1 MTSFKLAGLK
11 KRNMP
16 VELWRRTLRICC
28 AALTFAAAAVAQ
40 TPTVTSVYNTYS
52 YSTTLCPG
60 LLAIVVGTNF
70 GTNAANATVTVGG
83 KPAYVYAANFSAIA
97 MAVEIPMELSPGAST
112 LIVTI
117 AGTQSSPFNVT
128 LAAVSPAFVVP
139 NSVASGLAAVYSAAG
154 TLITYAAPA
163 HPGDTLSTY
172 AIGLGV
178 TTPATATG
186 TAAAANP
193 VLPTPT
199 VTVGGVAAKVSFA
212 GASPGLIALYQVNFT
227 VPSTGVQGTE
237 PLVITVGGVSSSSAV
252 EVALAGLS
260 AVAVNGSFANQG
272 TIAPG
277 SIASVFANGL
287 GSASTNQVSG
297 VFPAVQSEGV
307 EVTFNGEGA
316 PIFHLI
322 PTATPQ
328 QIDLFVPSD
337 LPTSGTVNVQLTT
350 SSSDYANYTLNMVP
364 ASPSM
369 FRFTDSKTSDQFA
382 IAQFANTAWVVLPVA
397 ATADIGLPACTAT
410 TSAATECGQ
419 PANIGDTL
427 VIYLT
432 GLGLATP
439 NGNPTG
445 TPLPTGQNPPVSG
458 SPLYETPTLPTVTIG
473 GVPAKVL
480 FSGLTP
486 GYAGEYQ
493 IDVTIPAGVASGDS
507 VPVVVTMLGASDTAN
522 ISIQP
527 GRVSPPQ

>member
-1 MTSFKLAGLK
+1 
-11 KRNMP
+11 
-16 VELWRRTLRICC
+16 
-28 AALTFAAAAVAQ
+28 
-40 TPTVTSVYNTYS
+40 
-52 YSTTLCPG
+52 
-60 LLAIVVGTNF
+60 
-70 GTNAANATVTVGG
+70 
-83 KPAYVYAANFSAIA
+83 
-97 MAVEIPMELSPGAST
+97 MAVEIPFELSPGATT
-112 LIVTI
+112 LTVTVSG
-117 AGTQSSPFNVT
+117 AQSSPFNVT
-128 LAAVSPAFVVP
+128 LAAVSPAFLTP
-139 NSVASGLAAVYSAAG
+139 NAAASGLASVYDAKTN

-163 HPGDTLSTY
+163 IAGQTLTAY
-172 AIGLGV
+172 AVGLGV
-178 TTPATATG
+178 TTPATPTG
-186 TAAAANP
+186 GSVPSNL
-193 VLPTPT
+193 VVPTPT
-199 VTVGGVAAKVSFA
+199 LTLGGVAAKVLFA
-212 GASPGLIALYQVNFT
+212 GSIGGGVYQINFT
-227 VPSTGVQGTE
+227 VPSTGVQGAE
-237 PLVITVGGVSSSSAV
+237 PLVITVGGVGSSNKIY
-252 EVALAGLS
+252 VALAGLS
-260 AVAVNGSFANQG
+260 AVIVNGSFANPG

-277 SIASVFANGL
+277 SIASIFANGL
-287 GSASTNQVSG
+287 GSASTNELSG
-297 VFPAVQSEGV
+297 VFPSVQSEGV

-328 QIDLFVPSD
+328 QIDLFVPAD

-350 SSSDYANYTLNMVP
+350 SSADYPNYTLNMVP

-369 FRFTDSKTSDQFA
+369 FRFTDPKTSNQFA
-382 IAQFANTAWVVLPVA
+382 IAQFAGTAWVVLPVA
-397 ATADIGLPACTAT
+397 ATANIGFPACSAT

-419 PANIGDTL
+419 PANIGDIL

-445 TPLPTGQNPPVSG
+445 TPLPTGQNPPLSG

-527 GRVSPPQ
+527 SRVAPPQ